1 MVATAAA
8 TLPVACGGE
17 LSYRSELRAFET
29 ELSRNRTVVRLQT
42 WLAAEPGRAWL
53 DRSPRLEPSYP
64 ERWPDAIRELKP
76 LSVWAAEECGGVTIA
91 VQRGDHFTLTVCP
104 AGKRPPLSY
113 HVPSMATP
121 GYVGPFGPDAYIT
134 MTEH

>member
-1 MVATAAA
+1 VGTPGARPLLTAKLLVPSVRPG
-8 TLPVACGGE
+8 TV
-17 LSYRSELRAFET
+17 
-29 ELSRNRTVVRLQT
+29 SRPRLHEH
-42 WLAAEPGRAWL
+42 LDGRAGH
-53 DRSPRLEPSYP
+53 RLTLVTAPAG
-64 ERWPDAIRELKP
+64 WGKTTL